1 MANNSSN
8 FDNMN
13 LNESKTDDNSTDIME
28 RGLNVFPRAEP
39 NVQIAS
45 STATILIGSLINKMN
60 KNEIKEILNT
70 LNDEK
75 KEILLEMINS
85 TRYSKNEQIK
95 KELQKNYKT
104 GLDLRWHMV
113 LKTILDYIK
122 NHKYI
127 ITTFTENE
135 IELINY
141 ENEYEYVIFYKNR
154 THVGTIPNDLL
165 SLLITN
171 LKREYAYIQHRGFN
185 VDYLYYSEN
194 DHYAYMQH
202 RGFNVDYLYYSEN
215 DHTIKH
221 TLKELIITKAVL
233 IKEDNLEF
241 SIDIID
247 LIFCIKDDEIYDD
260 DIYNIYINKFTRE
273 IKDLC
278 SLKKTDDNDE
288 CCVCFDNTK
297 FKTMCNHTIC
307 INCFHRTNKC
317 PLCRKDYKSSTI
329 IY

>member
-85 TRYSKNEQIK
+85 TQYSKNEQIK

-127 ITTFTENE
+127 ITNFTENE

-171 LKREYAYIQHRGFN
+171 LKREYAYI
-185 VDYLYYSEN
+185 
-194 DHYAYMQH
+194 QH

-260 DIYNIYINKFTRE
+260 DIYNIYINKFTRD

-278 SLKKTDDNDE
+278 SLKKTDENDECCVCFDNTDDNDE

-297 FKTMCNHTIC
+297 FKTTM
-307 INCFHRTNKC
+307 
-317 PLCRKDYKSSTI
+317 
-329 IY
+329 

>member
-1 MANNSSN
+1 
-8 FDNMN
+8 MN

-28 RGLNVFPRAEP
+28 RGLNVFPCAEP

-85 TRYSKNEQIK
+85 TQYSKKEQIK

-104 GLDLRWHMV
+104 GLELRWHMV

-127 ITTFTENE
+127 ITNFTENE

-171 LKREYAYIQHRGFN
+171 LKREYVYIQ
-185 VDYLYYSEN
+185 
-194 DHYAYMQH
+194 Q

-247 LIFCIKDDEIYDD
+247 LVFCIKDDEIYDD
-260 DIYNIYINKFTRE
+260 DIYNIYINKFTRD

-297 FKTMCNHTIC
+297 FKTTCNHTIC

>member
-1 MANNSSN
+1 
-8 FDNMN
+8 MN

-28 RGLNVFPRAEP
+28 RGLNVFPCAEP

-85 TRYSKNEQIK
+85 TQYSKNEQIK

-104 GLDLRWHMV
+104 GLELRWHMV

-127 ITTFTENE
+127 ITNFTENE

-171 LKREYAYIQHRGFN
+171 LKREYVYIQQRGFN

-194 DHYAYMQH
+194 D
-202 RGFNVDYLYYSEN
+202 N
-215 DHTIKH
+215 TIKH

-247 LIFCIKDDEIYDD
+247 LVFCIKDDEIYDD
-260 DIYNIYINKFTRE
+260 DIYNIYINKFTRD

-297 FKTMCNHTIC
+297 FKTTCNHTIC

>member
-28 RGLNVFPRAEP
+28 RGLNVFPCAEP

-85 TRYSKNEQIK
+85 TQYSKNEQIK

-104 GLDLRWHMV
+104 GLELRWHMV

-127 ITTFTENE
+127 ITNFTENE

-171 LKREYAYIQHRGFN
+171 LKREYVYIQQRGFN

-194 DHYAYMQH
+194 D
-202 RGFNVDYLYYSEN
+202 N
-215 DHTIKH
+215 TIKH

-247 LIFCIKDDEIYDD
+247 LVFCIKDDEIYDD
-260 DIYNIYINKFTRE
+260 DIYNIYINNFTRE

-278 SLKKTDDNDE
+278 SLKKTDDNDD

-297 FKTMCNHTIC
+297 FKTTCNHTIC